1 MQWYCVMF
9 TNALT
14 TEKSFN
20 NGTMARLRSSHNR
33 LYLGDGLYCSV
44 NEACIGMKES

>member
-1 MQWYCVMF
+1 MF

-20 NGTMARLRSSHNR
+20 NDTMVRLRSSHNR
-33 LYLGDGLYCSV
+33 AIGDVVSV
-44 NEACIGMKES
+44 NEACIRMKES